1 MLVLFWFHLRLDS
14 LSLMG
19 VWTLGAVLFHFCVV
33 KLSEKQKNTPIIQK
47 KTKPKMKAV
56 K

>member
-1 MLVLFWFHLRLDS
+1 MFMLFWFHLRLDS

-33 KLSEKQKNTPIIQK
+33 KLSGKKNKTP
-47 KTKPKMKAV
+47 P
-56 K
+56 